1 MDTKNSNQDNN
12 DLSENICKSLQV
24 IKSLIVQAKRNS
36 ESSTPSDINNN
47 TTCDDQTETNQ
58 LKKPSPQNATNSLV
72 EPTEISDPIRRLDL
86 FKNSPFIPVI
96 RTHNHNFTKPSS
108 TDDQSFNSQTTKPIK
123 TNPIDALDKLLMKCD
138 PDTSTT
144 NGKAAFKTSDYE
156 SSESGLSSSDYNS
169 DTDRLQLKENLNCHQ
184 IKMFK
189 IKEEPKASKADY
201 IKSISLLEQI
211 DDWNFPI
218 FQLYEKSKSNILSH
232 VN

>member
-47 TTCDDQTETNQ
+47 TASDDLTESNQ
-58 LKKPSPQNATNSLV
+58 LKKPSPQNATNSHV
-72 EPTEISDPIRRLDL
+72 GPTEISDPVRRLER
-86 FKNSPFIPVI
+86 FTNSPFIPVI
-96 RTHNHNFTKPSS
+96 RTHNNNFTKPSS
-108 TDDQSFNSQTTKPIK
+108 TDDQSFNSQTTQPK
-123 TNPIDALDKLLMKCD
+123 TNPIDALDKLLMKCN
-138 PDTSTT
+138 PA
-144 NGKAAFKTSDYE
+144 NGKTAFKTSDYE
-156 SSESGLSSSDYNS
+156 SSESSSSSSDYSS
-169 DTDRLQLKENLNCHQ
+169 DTDRLQLKETLNCHQ
-184 IKMFK
+184 IKMYK
-189 IKEEPKASKADY
+189 IKEEQKASKTDD